1 MAANQNQFES
11 QHPAVGAVSSQS
23 LAINPS
29 YMDDKDCCLNSNI
42 CGGIWEERTNWVVS
56 SYLYPFH
63 TIYKTKFQEPVFDVD
78 LA

>member
-42 CGGIWEERTNWVVS
+42 CGGI
-56 SYLYPFH
+56 
-63 TIYKTKFQEPVFDVD
+63 
-78 LA
+78 